1 MKRNTVASILIALV
15 LAAVAV
21 PAFAGGASTVDPE
34 KPLTT
39 SGSTVD
45 PEKPAGR

>member
-1 MKRNTVASILIALV
+1 MKLNTVASILIALL
-15 LAAVAV
+15 LAAVAA
-21 PAFAGGASTVDPE
+21 PAFAGGGSTVDPD
-34 KPLTT
+34 KPSTT